1 MANTLTNLIPDVYTA
16 LDVVSREMV
25 GMIPGVT
32 RDAQADNVAIGQTV
46 YVDIAPA
53 SAAADITPAVT
64 APNTGDQVIGST
76 AIAITKS
83 RGVPFRWNGEQTKGV
98 NNMGPGSLNIQ
109 QQQIAQAIRT
119 LTNEVET
126 DLCALSSTFSRAY
139 SAHATTPV
147 TPFGTAGDF
156 TEASLTAAI
165 LKDNGAPSIGNR
177 LVLNTTA
184 GANLIGKQ
192 SRTDIAGQDSMLRQ
206 GVLLDTAGFSITES
220 AQVVSKTKG
229 AMASA
234 TTNNAGYAVG
244 ATALTLATAGTGV
257 VSAGDVITIAGDTNK
272 YVVSSVTF
280 AGANPAAGDIIN
292 IGAPGLLVA
301 ITTAATAI
309 TVVASSVQNLAFA
322 PSAIVLA
329 SRLPALPDGGDMA
342 DDRMMVTDP
351 RSGLTFELAV
361 YRQYRQVHYELSLA
375 WGVKNI
381 KPEHTAILLGQ

>member
-16 LDVVSREMV
+16 LDVVSRELV

-32 RDAQADNVAIGQTV
+32 RDAQADNVALGQNV

-53 SAAADITPAVT
+53 SAAADVTPAVN
-64 APNTGDQVIGST
+64 APDTGDQVIGST
-76 AIAITKS
+76 AITISKS

-98 NNMGPGSLNIQ
+98 NNGGPGSLNIQ
-109 QQQIAQAIRT
+109 QMQIAQAIRT
-119 LTNEVET
+119 LTNEIET

-139 SAHATTPV
+139 SAHATAPV

-156 TEASLTAAI
+156 TEASLTAKI
-165 LKDNGAPSIGNR
+165 LKDNGAPTVGNR

-192 SRTDIAGQDSMLRQ
+192 SRTDIAGQDAMLRQ

-220 AQVVSKTKG
+220 AQVVSHTKG
-229 AMASA
+229 TGTSYTSA
-234 TTNNAGYAVG
+234 ATGYAVG
-244 ATALTLATAGTGV
+244 TTSIPIITGSGTV
-257 VSAGDVITIAGDTNK
+257 LAGDVVTFAGDTNK
-272 YVVSSVTF
+272 YMVTTGV
-280 AGANPAAGDIIN
+280 A
-292 IGAPGLLVA
+292 APGTIVIAEPGLKVA
-301 ITTAATAI
+301 LAASA
-309 TVVASSVQNLAFA
+309 VAMTIVDSAAQNLAFA

-329 SRLPALPDGGDMA
+329 QRLPALPDGGDMA
-342 DDRMMVTDP
+342 DDRMLVTDP

-361 YRQYRQVHYELSLA
+361 YRQYRQVHYELSAA

-381 KPEHTAILLGQ
+381 KPEHTAVLLGQ